1 MVANAHSVT
10 QGLEQKEEK
19 RPRAFEK
26 KIIKNQILKGAKS
39 FRIEPLPF
47 SLPVFSPSDPGP
59 LAC

>member
-10 QGLEQKEEK
+10 QDLEQKEQK

-26 KIIKNQILKGAKS
+26 KIKNQILKGAKS

-59 LAC
+59 LAR